1 MTVGSQLAQALAGAK
16 GLEAQMMMFAEQTQN
31 QNAKAMFEQLATTMC
46 DVTQALEQRYQEVQG
61 EEPTY

>member
-31 QNAKAMFEQLATTMC
+31 QEAKATYKQLAQNMC
-46 DVTQALEQRYQEVQG
+46 DIAQALEQRYQEVQG
-61 EEPTY
+61 EEPQY